1 MNNRNTKE
9 SPKLQYRG
17 RRFQRKK
24 YCRFCA
30 DKVVFIDYKDIPTL
44 RHYITE
50 RAKIIAGRM
59 TGTCAK
65 HQRELTMAVK
75 RARNIA
81 FLPFV
86 EK

>member
-1 MNNRNTKE
+1 MDTSKGTRE
-9 SPKLQYRG
+9 SKTPYKG

-30 DKVVFIDYKDIPTL
+30 DKTVFIDYKDIPTL
-44 RHYITE
+44 RHYISE

-65 HQRELTMAVK
+65 HQRELTMAIK

-81 FLPFV
+81 FLPFI